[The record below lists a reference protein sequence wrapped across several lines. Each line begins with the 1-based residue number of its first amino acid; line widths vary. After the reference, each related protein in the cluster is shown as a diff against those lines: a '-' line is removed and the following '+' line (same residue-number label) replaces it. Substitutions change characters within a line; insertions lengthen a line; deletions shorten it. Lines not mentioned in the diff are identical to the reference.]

1 MSNNT
6 FLQSK
11 KQNNSNR
18 FNILDSEEPNK
29 KPYIKDKKPYQQY
42 ESSNNSFN
50 KPSFNKPS
58 FNKPSFNKPPSKDN
72 HTYNNTNND
81 RNNTR
86 NKKEFP
92 AKTTNNHF
100 KETPI
105 TPEFNMS
112 NELFPSLTTIVTT
125 SKNNDT
131 NFKDALNQQS
141 ELPIAENIT
150 LRPGWIQITK
160 INCQIIINQTNI
172 SPYDI
177 KMQEIQELQED
188 PNYIMTQ
195 FINIMQKNWLKHKTN
210 YDNIYGEDAYDDLHY
225 LPTVYD
231 SEYDTDENES
241 LSDIDIDILTDY

>member
-86 NKKEFP
+86 NKKEFCFS
-92 AKTTNNHF
+92 TR
-100 KETPI
+100 
-105 TPEFNMS
+105 
-112 NELFPSLTTIVTT
+112 LF
-125 SKNNDT
+125 
-131 NFKDALNQQS
+131 
-141 ELPIAENIT
+141 
-150 LRPGWIQITK
+150 
-160 INCQIIINQTNI
+160 
-172 SPYDI
+172 
-177 KMQEIQELQED
+177 
-188 PNYIMTQ
+188 
-195 FINIMQKNWLKHKTN
+195 
-210 YDNIYGEDAYDDLHY
+210 
-225 LPTVYD
+225 
-231 SEYDTDENES
+231 
-241 LSDIDIDILTDY
+241 